1 MARCHRI
8 GQTKPVVVYRLCT
21 KGTIDEAIINRSDT
35 KRILEKAIISKEWT
49 VYKKDSLL
57 KLQELMKSKDYEV
70 VTSKHEGKILNIT
83 VICALLKYMYRK
95 NF

>member
-21 KGTIDEAIINRSDT
+21 KGTIDETIINRSDT

-49 VYKKDSLL
+49 VNKKDSVL
-57 KLQELMKSKDYEV
+57 KLQELMKSKEYEV
-70 VTSKHEGKILNIT
+70 VTSKKEGKILN
-83 VICALLKYMYRK
+83 VICAMLKIYVQK
-95 NF
+95 ISDD